1 MAGHSAWKNMKHRKA
16 AVDKKR
22 GKMWSKASRAIIVA
36 ARLGGGDVRFNSSLR
51 MAIDEAKSVN
61 MPRETIEKAV
71 KKGSG
76 EIDGENFQAIRYEGY
91 GAGGVAIIAE
101 CLTSN
106 VNRTAPDIRM
116 IFDKNGG
123 NLGVLG
129 SVSYNLHHAGVLVIE
144 RTRIEEDR
152 LMEIVLEAGADDVS
166 AEEEMWQITCAP
178 AALAAIRD
186 ALEAAEMPAAEA
198 QIMWIPSTTVEVEGE
213 HSAQIVRLIDALEE
227 HDDVQKVF
235 SNAIFID

>member
-16 AVDKKR
+16 AVDAKR

-36 ARLGGGDVRFNSSLR
+36 ARIGGGDVRFNSSLR

-76 EIDGENFQAIRYEGY
+76 ALDGEDFQAIRYEGY

-106 VNRTAPDIRM
+106 LNRTAPDIRM

-144 RTRIEEDR
+144 RSRIDEEH
-152 LMEIVLEAGADDVS
+152 LMNVVLEAGADDVS
-166 AEEEMWQITCAP
+166 ADEEMWQITCSP
-178 AALAAIRD
+178 GALAAVRD
-186 ALEAAEMPAAEA
+186 ALESVGTPAAEA

-213 HSAQIVRLIDALEE
+213 RAAQIIRLIDALEE

>member
-1 MAGHSAWKNMKHRKA
+1 
-16 AVDKKR
+16 
-22 GKMWSKASRAIIVA
+22 
-36 ARLGGGDVRFNSSLR
+36 

-186 ALEAAEMPAAEA
+186 ALEAAQMPAAEA